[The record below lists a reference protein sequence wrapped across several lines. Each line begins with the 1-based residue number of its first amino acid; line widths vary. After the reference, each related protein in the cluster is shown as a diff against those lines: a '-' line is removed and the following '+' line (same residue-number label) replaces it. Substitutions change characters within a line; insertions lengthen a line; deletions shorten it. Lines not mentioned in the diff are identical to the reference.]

1 MRRGLVR
8 LACAAVGGA
17 LLAAGACRAQVR
29 DADMKAAYVYNFVQF
44 TSWPAPAARATN
56 AASAASAALA
66 VCAER
71 ASALGRALQ
80 SYDGRQAA
88 GRVWQLVDLQA
99 RAPACDVL
107 VLGRTEAAVTVA
119 AGAGTLVIRD
129 GAAPASTAAITLVDN
144 DEHLQFDIDTRE
156 VARAGLRISSKLLRL
171 ARTVE

>member
-1 MRRGLVR
+1 MRRGMAR
-8 LACAAVGGA
+8 LACAALGGA

-29 DADMKAAYVYNFVQF
+29 DVDMKAAYVYNFVQF
-44 TSWPAPAARATN
+44 TSWPAPAA
-56 AASAASAALA
+56 SAVLA

-80 SYDGRQAA
+80 AYDGRQAA

-129 GAAPASTAAITLVDN
+129 GAAPASAAAITLVDN

>member
-8 LACAAVGGA
+8 LACAALGGA

-44 TSWPAPAARATN
+44 TSWPAPAAKAT
-56 AASAASAALA
+56 SAASAALA

-129 GAAPASTAAITLVDN
+129 GAGAAPASAAAITLVDN

-171 ARTVE
+171 ARIVE